1 MGLSRPSAGLG
12 ISGQRMKSWGFRAP
26 GLGPPRG
33 VKSLGGFRVWSS
45 GLRVESAG
53 FRV

>member
-26 GLGPPRG
+26 GLGPR